1 MTKFFWVSILL
12 NVIGVI
18 LLYVFLIW
26 PHWYFGLSHRPQLIM
41 EISLVMM
48 VIGQIFVAFISSKKF
63 NGNVLVG
70 SIPIIIPI
78 WYYFVIVRPLIIAY
92 M

>member
-18 LLYVFLIW
+18 LLYVFLIL
-26 PHWYFGLSHRPQLIM
+26 PHWYFGLSRRPQLIM

-48 VIGQIFVAFISSKKF
+48 VISQIFVAIVWSKKF
-63 NGNVLVG
+63 KGSVVVG

-78 WYYFVIVRPLIIAY
+78 WYYFVIVQPLIIAY